1 MTNPLLSDWNT
12 PFDLPPFDRIE
23 DAHFGPAID
32 AALNEARSAITG
44 IADQEA
50 TPGFANTIEAM
61 EGASELLGR
70 VLSTFY
76 GVAGAD
82 STDAREELMRE
93 VSPKLSAF
101 N

>member
-1 MTNPLLSDWNT
+1 MTNPLLSDWTT

-32 AALNEARSAITG
+32 TALDEARDAIAG
-44 IADQEA
+44 IANQE
-50 TPGFANTIEAM
+50 TPPSFANTIEAM
-61 EGASELLGR
+61 EGASDLLGR

-82 STDAREELMRE
+82 STEAREELMRD
-93 VSPKLSAF
+93 VSP
-101 N
+101 